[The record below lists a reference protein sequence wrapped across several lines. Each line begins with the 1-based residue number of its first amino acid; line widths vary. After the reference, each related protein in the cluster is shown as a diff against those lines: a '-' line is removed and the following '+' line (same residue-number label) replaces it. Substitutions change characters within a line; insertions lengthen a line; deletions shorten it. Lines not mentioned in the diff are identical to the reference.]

1 MSMPKLSMKIAE
13 APTTTVH
20 AKDASQ
26 AVQNERGRTKSML
39 GFSLF
44 PARVPKIQP
53 PTLTPPENRHN
64 LHPTINKNIQQL
76 TYLGVGDSKFE
87 RRKERETQLQAQLL
101 SSRLPCPIHSSP
113 LQRNNSSTTSPTCAN
128 DKSFPQPKHNQITAK
143 PKTDETI
150 GHCTEL
156 VTTAR
161 AHNHLKS
168 RK

>member
-1 MSMPKLSMKIAE
+1 MPKLSMKIAE

-64 LHPTINKNIQQL
+64 LHPTINKTFSSLLTSVSAIQNSNAKKKEKPN
-76 TYLGVGDSKFE
+76 SK
-87 RRKERETQLQAQLL
+87 L
-101 SSRLPCPIHSSP
+101 SSFLLASLVLSTRLHSNAIIPRQRHLRARTIRASLNLNITK
-113 LQRNNSSTTSPTCAN
+113 LQRNLKRTRRLA
-128 DKSFPQPKHNQITAK
+128 TAQ
-143 PKTDETI
+143 
-150 GHCTEL
+150 
-156 VTTAR
+156 
-161 AHNHLKS
+161 S
-168 RK
+168 W